1 LPRRASGTVYPLCAK
16 RIGEGEVQSA
26 VERGITMV
34 KWVFFDIGD
43 VLFDE
48 NAQHQWLFH
57 TLLQTLRAHGK
68 TVLWDEF
75 NQTRKRLAAE
85 GPNPEAAIKGTLA
98 FYCVNDSETEVLWH
112 EARAAYMEMRKP
124 RPYGFLLDNITAVLE
139 DLKRDFKLGII
150 ANQHPPITQA
160 LENYGVASLFE
171 VIVISETVHLFKP
184 DPAIFELGLEQAQ
197 ISPAEAV
204 FVGDRPDNDIAP
216 ARALGMKTVR
226 FKRGIQYVYF
236 NPPNPL
242 CHADVV
248 VEDVRGLAEAVRR
261 AAGMETVLL

>member
-1 LPRRASGTVYPLCAK
+1 MA
-16 RIGEGEVQSA
+16 
-26 VERGITMV
+26 V

-68 TVLWDEF
+68 TVEWDEF
-75 NQTRKRLAAE
+75 NQTRKRLVSE
-85 GPNPEAAIKGTLA
+85 GPNPEAAIKGALA
-98 FYCVNDSETEVLWH
+98 FYCVNTSETETLWQ
-112 EARAAYMEMRKP
+112 EARHAYGEMRKP
-124 RPYGFLLDNITAVLE
+124 RPYGFLLDNITGVLE
-139 DLKRDFKLGII
+139 DLKRDFHLGII

-160 LENYGVASLFE
+160 LENYGVAALFDI
-171 VIVISETVHLFKP
+171 IVISETVHLFKP
-184 DPAIFELGLEQAQ
+184 DPAIFRLGLDQAQ
-197 ISPAEAV
+197 ITPAEAV

-236 NPPNPL
+236 NPPDPAQT
-242 CHADVV
+242 ADVV
-248 VEDVRGLAEAVRR
+248 VEDVSGLAEAVRQ
-261 AAGMETVLL
+261 AASLETQPA